1 MPGPVE
7 RMSGDATLAAI
18 ERFNAAF
25 NRQDIDATMAAMTDD
40 PIFENT
46 NPPPDGQRSVGADAV
61 RQAFSE
67 CFASSPGA
75 QFEVEE
81 QFAARSE
88 ERRVG
93 KECRSRREPDQSRKA
108 SGEAYAGVLRS
119 PSLETV
125 MMDTI

>member
-7 RMSGDATLAAI
+7 SMSGDATLAAS

-67 CFASSPGA
+67 FFASSPGA

-81 QFAARSE
+81 QFAA
-88 ERRVG
+88 G
-93 KECRSRREPDQSRKA
+93 KRGVVRWIYRWQNPG
-108 SGEAYAGVLRS
+108 GEGHVRGVDIF
-119 PSLETV
+119 TV
-125 MMDTI
+125 RDGKVAEKLSYVKG